1 MIADVRTVVSAAI
14 EEARALAALGGKAYA
29 RMMREF
35 RGATLVAMA
44 DQIAADR
51 NG

>member
-1 MIADVRTVVSAAI
+1 VVPSDHVVAAAV
-14 EEARALAALGGKAYA
+14 EEAVALAALDAKAYA

-35 RGATLVAMA
+35 RGATLVTMA
-44 DQIAADR
+44 DQITADR